1 MTEIIKERMT
11 VANEQELVVFLIG
24 MRVNKVWKVQKWLPV
39 TTAMT
44 RMLKELYGH
53 PEMGF
58 LGAETTLNF
67 PTTLMVQYWRSF
79 EDLAVYAGNR
89 DAVHLPAWREFNR
102 QVGSNG
108 DVGIWHET
116 YRIPAGHYEAIYT
129 NMPTFGM
136 GKALP
141 LVPAIGRR
149 ESARARMVV
158 KQQDVQ
164 EESSVPGERS

>member
-1 MTEIIKERMT
+1 MAEIIQERMT

-24 MRVNKVWKVQKWLPV
+24 MRVNKIWRPQKWVPV
-39 TTAMT
+39 GIAMT
-44 RMLKELYGH
+44 RMLKELNEH

-89 DAVHLPAWREFNR
+89 NAVHLPAWREFNR

-116 YRIPAGHYEAIYT
+116 YRIPVGNYEAVYN
-129 NMPTFGM
+129 NMPAFGL
-136 GKALP
+136 GRVFP
-141 LVPAIGRR
+141 LVPAIGQR
-149 ESARARMVV
+149 ESARARMTA
-158 KQQDVQ
+158 KQKEV
-164 EESSVPGERS
+164 